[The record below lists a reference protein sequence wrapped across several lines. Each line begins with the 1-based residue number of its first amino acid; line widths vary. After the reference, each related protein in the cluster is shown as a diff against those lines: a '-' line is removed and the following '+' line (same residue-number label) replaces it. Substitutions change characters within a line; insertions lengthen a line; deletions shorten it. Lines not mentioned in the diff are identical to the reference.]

1 MFKEKI
7 KAVSTAVTKNVVNPM
22 QEFYK
27 NNASTVN
34 ATGAIAFSMLSTGV
48 AMRNSRKIIDII
60 EEFQDIYPTLPK
72 EERKAFIKAALNEL
86 VPLVLPI
93 ITFQAMAVTF
103 IMLNK
108 KQLDDANK
116 QIGDL
121 TAALVMANN
130 AISQY
135 QEFQK
140 KAEAELSE
148 KKVDKVKKEI
158 AKEDIEKNPQTPENT
173 INAPFLNKNYLYWS
187 TDSKRYINSDKS
199 PVEIE
204 NFCKSSA
211 YDLVDGNFWND
222 EFTYYDIYEFM
233 APGTGTDE
241 SKFWGWK
248 ATTVGRSGKADSSE
262 VAIDIIPS
270 EKDDHETLI
279 YEITLKGRKLF

>member
-60 EEFQDIYPTLPK
+60 EDFQDIYPTLPK
-72 EERKAFIKAALNEL
+72 EERKTLIKAALKEL
-86 VPLVLPI
+86 VPLILPI

-173 INAPFLNKNYLYWS
+173 MNAPFLNNNYLYWS

-248 ATTVGRSGKADSSE
+248 ASTVGRSGKADSSE

>member
-7 KAVSTAVTKNVVNPM
+7 KAISTVVTKNVVNPV

-34 ATGAIAFSMLSTGV
+34 ATCAITFSMLSTAV

-72 EERKAFIKAALNEL
+72 EERKTFIKAAFKEL
-86 VPLVLPI
+86 IPLITPI

-116 QIGDL
+116 QIADL

-158 AKEDIEKNPQTPENT
+158 AKEDVEKNPQTPENT
-173 INAPFLNKNYLYWS
+173 MNAPYLNNNYLYWS

-241 SKFWGWK
+241 SKFWGWR
-248 ATTVGRSGKADSSE
+248 ASTVGRSGKADSSE
-262 VAIDIIPS
+262 VGIDIIPA

>member
-60 EEFQDIYPTLPK
+60 EDFQDIYPTLPK
-72 EERKAFIKAALNEL
+72 EERKTLIKAALKEL
-86 VPLVLPI
+86 VPLILPI

-173 INAPFLNKNYLYWS
+173 MNAPFLNNNYLYWS

>member
-72 EERKAFIKAALNEL
+72 EERKAFIKAALKEL
-86 VPLVLPI
+86 FPLILPI

-108 KQLDDANK
+108 KQLDDANR

>member
-60 EEFQDIYPTLPK
+60 EDFQDIYPTLPK
-72 EERKAFIKAALNEL
+72 EERKTLIKAALKEL

-108 KQLDDANK
+108 KQLDNANK

-158 AKEDIEKNPQTPENT
+158 AKEDVEKNPQTPENT
-173 INAPFLNKNYLYWS
+173 MNAPFLNKNYLYWS

>member
-34 ATGAIAFSMLSTGV
+34 ATGAIAFSMLSTGA

-60 EEFQDIYPTLPK
+60 EEFQDIYPNLPK
-72 EERKAFIKAALNEL
+72 EERKTFIKAALKEL
-86 VPLVLPI
+86 VPLITPI
-93 ITFQAMAVTF
+93 ITFQTMAVIF

-116 QIGDL
+116 QIADL

>member
-60 EEFQDIYPTLPK
+60 EDFQDIYPTLPK
-72 EERKAFIKAALNEL
+72 EERKTLIKAALKEL
-86 VPLVLPI
+86 VPLILPI

-116 QIGDL
+116 QIADL

-135 QEFQK
+135 KEFQK